1 MYKVEIYNIYN
12 IIFST
17 NIGELKNTHFNL
29 SRLMLLV
36 PTSIPLPPE
45 KYVNLSK
52 PMKSLNSLDSLMSHT
67 TMKVITK

>member
-17 NIGELKNTHFNL
+17 NISEFKNTHFNL

-36 PTSIPLPPE
+36 PTSIPQPPE
-45 KYVNLSK
+45 KYINLSK
-52 PMKSLNSLDSLMSHT
+52 PIKSLKNLYSLISYA
-67 TMKVITK
+67 TMKVIIK

>member
-1 MYKVEIYNIYN
+1 M
-12 IIFST
+12 FSI
-17 NIGELKNTHFNL
+17 NIGEFKNTHFNL

-52 PMKSLNSLDSLMSHT
+52 PIKGLI
-67 TMKVITK
+67 KP